1 MRLALDNI
9 LLITQFPPWTDKAV
23 PYALNLVQ
31 EHDANVH
38 IAHPVS
44 TDFLE
49 KVAPITTLEGY
60 RKSWR
65 DAIFRV
71 NARRMLLDAAEL
83 ETAVGGMFAHHDYD
97 LLLVGAGQPSQGHPP
112 LGELITPLLEIA
124 DCPLLIVGP
133 GISANYI
140 PRTEPA
146 TILYATDFSRSA
158 VMALRHASSWAQEHQ
173 SRLTML
179 HVVEGV
185 GVWTEHERRRL
196 EKPFREWMLELM
208 PNELPLWCEVEQ
220 KVEFGSPGSTVVRAG
235 AQLQAD
241 LIVIGSRG
249 FDSVSGHQLGMTA
262 MHVIQNAP
270 CPVLVVSEK
279 AAVRESS
286 PDQRDRRSNRLLEV
300 AA

>member
-31 EHDANVH
+31 EHDADVH

-49 KVAPITTLEGY
+49 KVTPITTLKGH
-60 RKSWR
+60 RNSWR

-83 ETAVGGMFAHHDYD
+83 ETAVSGMFAHHDYD
-97 LLLVGAGQPSQGHPP
+97 LLVVGAGQPRHGHVP
-112 LGELITPLLEIA
+112 LGKLIGPLLEIA

-133 GISANYI
+133 GIAPNYV
-140 PRTEPA
+140 PRAEPA

-158 VMALRHASSWAQEHQ
+158 VMALSHASSWAQEYQ
-173 SRLTML
+173 SRMTML
-179 HVVEGV
+179 HVVEGL
-185 GVWTEHERRRL
+185 GIWTENERGRI
-196 EKPFREWMLELM
+196 EVPFRQWMRESVPDEM
-208 PNELPLWCEVEQ
+208 PLWCEVDQ
-220 KVEFGSPGSTVVRAG
+220 RVEFGSPGPIVVRAG
-235 AQLQAD
+235 TELEAD

-249 FDSVSGHQLGMTA
+249 FDSFSGHQLGTTA
-262 MHVIQNAP
+262 MHVIENAT
-270 CPVLVVSEK
+270 CPVLLVSEK
-279 AAVRESS
+279 IALRESS
-286 PDQRDRRSNRLLEV
+286 PDQRERRSNRLMEL